1 MTSLTEQQLAAV
13 FSVDKNV
20 LVSAGAGSGK
30 THVLVER
37 YIEILRNDPAL
48 TVDGIIAV
56 TFTRKAAG
64 EMRTRLKT
72 RFRKLT
78 ESEAE
83 SDRWRQCLADIDS
96 ARIGTIH
103 SLCESIL
110 KQFPAESGID
120 PQFEVIDEVS
130 QAQILEESIDQTF
143 REVIGDTLPEIKLLT
158 DHNIEEVRNW
168 LKQMLASSLQFN
180 EAALMLLD
188 LPEGELLVQLNDTRQ
203 RIQRRML
210 QDVIVRSDWKQ
221 AHSYLAETFG
231 RDKLEQL
238 RLRVVQA
245 VEDIH
250 EQCGKL
256 DSTAEDAV
264 ALWQGLEVVA
274 AADMRIGGHSDEAKA
289 IKERLGILRSQ
300 ARKLLGK
307 PPLPASIEAD
317 DLIHFEDERHVSNLF
332 YRAQRIYGER
342 KKLDLKLDY
351 NDLIGMAYTALSD
364 SNSAARQHYQDKVRA
379 ILVDEFQDT
388 NTIQAQL
395 IGFLAGPTTR
405 LFLIG
410 DDKQSIYKFQ
420 GADVSNFNE
429 WKQILRGESTDST
442 RTLTGESMVTK
453 LTVSFRS
460 HPNVVSFVN
469 AVFSKLLSSGISN
482 IPYRADFEPLST
494 FRKVNLDNSTIGGVG
509 VGLQGEAATSIQIM
523 PTAQESA
530 LIVTAK
536 SQESTFSQGLE
547 STISQGLESTIVAKS
562 QKSTTLAQGQV
573 STSTVPGQ
581 EATSVQISAAAS
593 SSASFTIAG
602 SFSGTTLVAGGAMAF
617 ASEPEPAQP
626 KQLSLFDIANGASLP
641 PALFEIAESDLVP
654 MSSETAGIEIA
665 QAEAASAD
673 LAEEEALRTQA
684 FDTQAFDTQAFDTDS
699 IHTEDNL
706 FENQA
711 NGIEQTAPVFK
722 HAAQLEQPL
731 TEETT
736 LNLTFDP
743 SSDDESSED
752 FSPPRPTSNVQMVIF
767 DGADENGDRDSE
779 VSSLTESRAVAKW
792 IQDMVDN
799 EAPLLDNDGRVLRS
813 LKYGDFAVLVAKNSN
828 FQVIE
833 RGLLERGIPYVV
845 FAGRGFLNR
854 QEVID
859 FENLLYFLGN
869 PQDSHAL
876 LGALRS
882 PMFALSDD
890 TIHELFVSM
899 REEDR
904 TLTLW
909 EALLKACS
917 TRRSGYEYVLRAVN
931 ELRRF
936 MDDAARLS
944 LTSLIRKII
953 QRTCYDLALMSA
965 ENGKQRSR
973 NLWKLVSLAKE
984 HEELSFF
991 EFAKRLTLMRD
1002 FNLKQTDAPF
1012 ESHDSVKLMTIHAS
1026 KGLEFPA
1033 VALPCLSGR
1042 ILGQDRKLIFHRNY
1056 GFALDTSRGDAE
1068 TRPAWYRYA
1077 KQLDQDMEIAERK
1090 RLLYVAM
1097 TRARDYLGMF
1107 LEKDI
1112 GQQQE
1117 SFRLWLAETLDLD
1130 FHDERD
1136 ENRVRTVRFTGGT
1149 AEFGVSMVDRESVA
1163 PTDAELA
1170 RNRNIDSEDDPVEA
1184 LEQTQSLMEA
1194 VLPNPVL
1201 PTSRWKGWTRV
1212 TPSKG
1217 EVEALDA
1224 TVIGLYLHSVFENL
1238 PASMERPDPF
1248 TLESIAMM
1256 QGSVVAHPQKLKM
1269 LVAEGD
1275 KLLDIFYGSE
1285 LFALMK
1291 NAKRRLTE
1299 LPYVFINDSGIESR
1313 RPDLLIED
1321 ENGNWLIIDYK
1332 TDDIPESAMQQQ
1344 ARRHAAQLEGYCRDI
1359 RQLTGLN
1366 PSIRLYFARHGKLV
1380 EPEA

>member
-37 YIEILRNDPAL
+37 YIEILRNDPSL

-64 EMRTRLKT
+64 EMRTRLKG

-78 ESEAE
+78 ETEAE
-83 SDRWRQCLADIDS
+83 SERWRQCLADIDS

-110 KQFPAESGID
+110 KAFPAESGID

-130 QAQILEESIDQTF
+130 QAQLLEESIDQTF

-158 DHNIEEVRNW
+158 DHNIDEVRNW

-180 EAALMLLD
+180 EAALMLLN
-188 LPEGELLVQLNDTRQ
+188 LPEGELLVQLNDTRH

-210 QDVIVRSDWKQ
+210 QDVIVRQDWQ
-221 AHSYLAETFG
+221 TAHSYLSETFG
-231 RDKLEQL
+231 RDKLEQQ
-238 RLRVVQA
+238 RLRIVQA
-245 VEDIH
+245 IDDIH
-250 EQCGKL
+250 AICRGSEKS
-256 DSTAEDAV
+256 DSAAEESAE
-264 ALWQGLEVVA
+264 LWRGLEVIA

-289 IKERLGILRSQ
+289 IKERLGVLRSI

-307 PPLPASIEAD
+307 PPLPPSIEQT
-317 DLIHFEDERHVSNLF
+317 DLLNFDDERHVSNLF

-342 KKLDLKLDY
+342 KTLELKLDY
-351 NDLIGMAYTALSD
+351 NDLIGLAYAALSN
-364 SNSAARQHYQDKVRA
+364 SESAARQHYQDKVRA

-395 IGFLAGPTTR
+395 VGFLAGSTTR

-429 WKQILRGESTDST
+429 WKQILKGESEDPV
-442 RTLTGESMVTK
+442 RQLTGESMVTK

-469 AVFSKLLSSGISN
+469 AVFSKMLSPGLSN

-494 FRKVNLDNSTIGGVG
+494 FRKVNLDNSTISGAGDN
-509 VGLQGEAATSIQIM
+509 GLAGELTI
-523 PTAQESA
+523 TAGES
-530 LIVTAK
+530 
-536 SQESTFSQGLE
+536 SE
-547 STISQGLESTIVAKS
+547 
-562 QKSTTLAQGQV
+562 
-573 STSTVPGQ
+573 TV
-581 EATSVQISAAAS
+581 AAS
-593 SSASFTIAG
+593 SSAVAAPARSIAG
-602 SFSGTTLVAGGAMAF
+602 NISASFSMAGGAGSTMVAGAGMAF
-617 ASEPEPAQP
+617 ALEPETASP
-626 KQLSLFDIANGASLP
+626 KQLSLFDLSGSSSP
-641 PALFEIAESDLVP
+641 PSAPFEIGEIEVSEASPIPASTETYDDFETDADVTGLQAVDSDV
-654 MSSETAGIEIA
+654 
-665 QAEAASAD
+665 
-673 LAEEEALRTQA
+673 EENT
-684 FDTQAFDTQAFDTDS
+684 
-699 IHTEDNL
+699 
-706 FENQA
+706 
-711 NGIEQTAPVFK
+711 
-722 HAAQLEQPL
+722 
-731 TEETT
+731 
-736 LNLTFDP
+736 
-743 SSDDESSED
+743 ED
-752 FSPPRPTSNVQMVIF
+752 FSPPKPTANVQMVIF
-767 DGADENGDRDSE
+767 DGTDEFGERDSE

-792 IQDMVDN
+792 IQEMVDN

-813 LKYGDFAVLVAKNSN
+813 LKYGDFAVLVAKNSH
-828 FQVIE
+828 FKIIE

-890 TIHELFVSM
+890 TVHELFLTM

-904 TLTLW
+904 SLTLW
-909 EALLKACS
+909 EALLKAVS
-917 TRRSGYEYVLRAVN
+917 TRRSGYEYVLRAVS

-944 LTSLIRKII
+944 LTALIRKII
-953 QRTCYDLALMSA
+953 QKTCYDLALMSA
-965 ENGKQRSR
+965 ENGRQRSR

-1002 FNLKQTDAPF
+1002 FELKQTDAPF

-1042 ILGQDRKLIFHRNY
+1042 VLGQDRKLIFHRNY
-1056 GFALDTSRGDAE
+1056 GFALDTSRGDSE
-1068 TRPAWYRYA
+1068 SRPAWYRYA

-1097 TRARDYLGMF
+1097 TRARDYLGLF
-1107 LEKDI
+1107 LERDI

-1117 SFRLWLAETLDLD
+1117 SFRQWLAEVLDID
-1130 FHDERD
+1130 FHDESEENRLRSVRFD
-1136 ENRVRTVRFTGGT
+1136 GGSTEYVVSMENRV
-1149 AEFGVSMVDRESVA
+1149 SVT
-1163 PTDAELA
+1163 PSEAELA
-1170 RNRNIDSEDDPVEA
+1170 KNRLAVLEEESIDCSEPA
-1184 LEQTQSLMEA
+1184 PSLMEA
-1194 VLPNPVL
+1194 VLPEPVS
-1201 PTSRWKGWTRV
+1201 PTSRWRGWTRV
-1212 TPSKG
+1212 TPGKG
-1217 EVEALDA
+1217 GVEPLDA
-1224 TVIGLYLHSVFENL
+1224 TVVGVYLHSVLEHL
-1238 PASMERPDPF
+1238 PESLERPDRF
-1248 TLESIAMM
+1248 TQESIAMM
-1256 QGSVVAHPQKLKM
+1256 QGSVVAHPEKLKM
-1269 LVAEGD
+1269 LLNEGD
-1275 KLLDIFYGSE
+1275 KLLDIFYDSE
-1285 LFALMK
+1285 LFVLMK

-1299 LPYVFINDSGIESR
+1299 LPYVFISDSGIESR

-1321 ENGNWLIIDYK
+1321 ESGKWFIIDYK
-1332 TDDIPESAMQQQ
+1332 TDDIPESAMPQQ

-1366 PSIRLYFARHGKLV
+1366 PAIRLYFARLGKLV
-1380 EPEA
+1380 EPQR

>member
-64 EMRTRLKT
+64 EMRTRLKG

-78 ESEAE
+78 ESESE
-83 SDRWRQCLADIDS
+83 SERWRQCLADIDS

-110 KQFPAESGID
+110 KAFPAESGID

-130 QAQILEESIDQTF
+130 QAQLLEESIDQTF
-143 REVIGDTLPEIKLLT
+143 REVIGDTLPEIRLLT

-180 EAALMLLD
+180 EAALMLLN
-188 LPEGELLVQLNDTRQ
+188 LHPSELLGQLNETRY

-210 QDVIVRSDWKQ
+210 QDVIVRNDWKQ
-221 AHSYLAETFG
+221 SHAYLSDTFG
-231 RDKLEQL
+231 RDKLEQM

-245 VEDIH
+245 VDDIQAQCSSGESAVED
-250 EQCGKL
+250 G
-256 DSTAEDAV
+256 V
-264 ALWQGLEVVA
+264 NLWNCLEVVA

-289 IKERLGILRSQ
+289 IKERLGILRTH

-307 PPLPASIEAD
+307 PPLPAAIEEN
-317 DLIHFEDERHVSNLF
+317 DLLSFDDERHVSNLF

-342 KKLDLKLDY
+342 KKLELKLDY
-351 NDLIGMAYTALSD
+351 NDLIGMAYVALSD
-364 SNSAARQHYQDKVRA
+364 PKSLARQHYQDKVRA

-395 IGFLAGPTTR
+395 IGYLAGPTTR

-429 WKQILRGESTDST
+429 WKQLLRGESADPS
-442 RTLTGESMVTK
+442 RKLTGESMVTK

-469 AVFSKLLSSGISN
+469 AVFSSLLSNGLSN

-494 FRKVNLDNSTIGGVG
+494 FRKVNLDD
-509 VGLQGEAATSIQIM
+509 
-523 PTAQESA
+523 
-530 LIVTAK
+530 
-536 SQESTFSQGLE
+536 
-547 STISQGLESTIVAKS
+547 STISGITVSSSEVSEVSS
-562 QKSTTLAQGQV
+562 QLADSG
-573 STSTVPGQ
+573 TRGG
-581 EATSVQISAAAS
+581 ATSVGGNVIVGNVS
-593 SSASFTIAG
+593 SGFAITSGIG
-602 SFSGTTLVAGGAMAF
+602 STLVAGAGMAF
-617 ASEPEPAQP
+617 ASDIEQSQP
-626 KQLSLFDIANGASLP
+626 KQLSLFDMASGGSSVP
-641 PALFEIAESDLVP
+641 PAIFEVTAVETEISQIDSVSPDQIHDLQTDEGFCDLNVSFNDEASDL
-654 MSSETAGIEIA
+654 S
-665 QAEAASAD
+665 
-673 LAEEEALRTQA
+673 
-684 FDTQAFDTQAFDTDS
+684 
-699 IHTEDNL
+699 
-706 FENQA
+706 
-711 NGIEQTAPVFK
+711 
-722 HAAQLEQPL
+722 
-731 TEETT
+731 
-736 LNLTFDP
+736 FDP
-743 SSDDESSED
+743 DMNDSAAED
-752 FSPPRPTSNVQMVIF
+752 FSPPKPTSNVQMVIF
-767 DGADENGDRDSE
+767 DGANEFGDRDSE
-779 VSSLTESRAVAKW
+779 VSSLTESRAVAQW
-792 IQDMVDN
+792 IQNMVDN
-799 EAPLLDNDGRVLRS
+799 EAPLLDNDGRVVRS

-828 FQVIE
+828 FKVIE

-876 LGALRS
+876 LGTLRS

-890 TIHELFVSM
+890 IVHELFVSM
-899 REEDR
+899 KEEDR

-909 EALLKACS
+909 DALLKAIA
-917 TRRSGYEYVLRAVN
+917 TRRPGYEYVLRAVN

-944 LTSLIRKII
+944 LTALIRKII
-953 QRTCYDLALMSA
+953 QKTCYDLALMSA

-1002 FNLKQTDAPF
+1002 FELKQTDAPF

-1056 GFALDTSRGDAE
+1056 GFALDTSRGDPE

-1077 KQLDQDMEIAERK
+1077 KQLDQDMEVAERK

-1107 LEKDI
+1107 LEKDL

-1117 SFRLWLAETLDLD
+1117 SFRLWIADVLDLD
-1130 FHDERD
+1130 FHDDSEA
-1136 ENRVRTVRFTGGT
+1136 NRLRSVRFDGGT
-1149 AEFGVSMVDRESVA
+1149 SEFSVSMVDRLSVA
-1163 PTDAELA
+1163 PTEAELA
-1170 RNRNIDSEDDPVEA
+1170 KNRETETEE
-1184 LEQTQSLMEA
+1184 EQFEPAEPAQSLMEA
-1194 VLPNPVL
+1194 VLPNPVS
-1201 PTSRWKGWTRV
+1201 PTSRWRGWTRV
-1212 TPSKG
+1212 TPGKG
-1217 EVEALDA
+1217 EDDALDA
-1224 TVIGLYLHSVFENL
+1224 TVIGVYLHAVLENL
-1238 PASMERPDPF
+1238 PLSLERPDDI
-1248 TLESIAMM
+1248 TLQSIAMM
-1256 QGSVVAHPQKLKM
+1256 QGSAVAHPEKLKR
-1269 LVAEGD
+1269 LLSEGD
-1275 KLLDIFYGSE
+1275 KLLDVFYNSE
-1285 LFALMK
+1285 LFGLMK

-1299 LPYVFINDSGIESR
+1299 LPYVFINDFGIESR

-1332 TDDIPESAMQQQ
+1332 TDDIPESAVEQQ
-1344 ARRHAAQLEGYCRDI
+1344 ARRHAAQLEEYSRDI
-1359 RQLTGLN
+1359 RHLTGLN
-1366 PSIRLYFARHGKLV
+1366 PGIRLYFARHGKLV
-1380 EPEA
+1380 DPHKA